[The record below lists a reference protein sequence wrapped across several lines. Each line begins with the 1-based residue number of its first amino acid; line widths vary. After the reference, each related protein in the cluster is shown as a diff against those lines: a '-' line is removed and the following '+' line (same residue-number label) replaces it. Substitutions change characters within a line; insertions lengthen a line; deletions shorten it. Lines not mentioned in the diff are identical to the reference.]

1 MKKNTIASFIAF
13 ALAAIG
19 LKELPKDAEG
29 KLAFTPEHDATLK
42 KEFGAN
48 YEAFMKK
55 ANEHLAAELGADE
68 EKEQARA
75 QANAELLASLGEDDA
90 SETQEGEEKPTIEA
104 TAKKASAKIV
114 ALNQTIETMAQQPEP
129 DAPARNMGANLATV
143 GMSALIMA
151 TSATQLFGINSGE
164 FSRDRPWNNR
174 AALEIAGK
182 TAATTD
188 FTDSSTIAKLNDDL
202 KEYYVK
208 NPQVLRE
215 LRKDTFGLPAFWP
228 KVFNVVDMLSDAVI
242 DVANVTQGRSPGW
255 SPNPDF
261 VIDAEKRKNYPV
273 KIDIQFIGYQLQR
286 LETSWLNS
294 IFTMDGSSPYKTSFV
309 AYLISL
315 IDKQA
320 RLEDRISSING
331 VYVAKPAG
339 ITAKGYF
346 LNRQN
351 GLRYQLYK
359 GRDLDKKI
367 VPFVSALGEIT
378 PANAYDY
385 VKAQVLDIPQS
396 DRMSPGMKMYLSQEI
411 LNWYRDGY
419 KQVNGTMND
428 YTGNLVNSP
437 EGYSNIEFVVLND
450 LEGSKLIFCTD
461 ENNIEIMEDVP
472 NEKSIYRFEYLK
484 RDTFVHADY
493 KQAAAF
499 VFLGFKLP
507 KDSNFLGQAQYVWM
521 NDAPCFSENFY
532 VPMYGS
538 LMSSAVEVNFNRIKT
553 DINLLSDVVTLTS
566 GLAVGQIVKIV
577 GNTGQL
583 TNSKIKKMTVG
594 NGGNLDLVSTDFNP
608 KTGGTL
614 TLLVTATGFK
624 ELARTGAPV
633 EASVSSNEFT
643 TTALDAN
650 TGNEFAYKGTS
661 AVTLA
666 DILNGVEGKEIIIY
680 GQATNT
686 LTVDSVAG
694 KILISG
700 SAAVLDGPTKSITL
714 KKFDGVWTEIA
725 RG

>member
-55 ANEHLAAELGADE
+55 ANEHLAAELGADA

-75 QANAELLASLGEDDA
+75 KANAELLAAINDGEEEPGEA
-90 SETQEGEEKPTIEA
+90 EEKPTIEA

-114 ALNQTIETMAQQPEP
+114 ALNQTIETMAQQPEL

-151 TSATQLFGINSGE
+151 TSATQLFGFSSTE
-164 FSRDRPWNNR
+164 FSRNRPWNNR

-182 TAATTD
+182 TAAVTD
-188 FTDSSTIAKLNDDL
+188 FSDSSTIARLNDDL

-242 DVANVTQGRSPGW
+242 DVANVTQGRKPEW

-261 VIDAEKRKNYPV
+261 FIGAEKRKNYPV
-273 KIDIQFIGYQLQR
+273 QIDIEFSGYQLQK
-286 LETSWLNS
+286 LETAWLNS
-294 IFTMDGSSPYKTSFV
+294 IFDMDGSSPYKMSFI
-309 AYLISL
+309 AYLVQK
-315 IDKQA
+315 IDAQA

-331 VYVAKPAG
+331 VYVFKPAG
-339 ITAKGYF
+339 IKSKGYF

-351 GLRYQLYK
+351 GLRAQLFQF
-359 GRDLDKKI
+359 RDIAKKI
-367 VPFVSALGEIT
+367 VPFTSTLGDIT
-378 PANAYDY
+378 AANAYDY
-385 VKAQVLDIPQS
+385 IKAMVLNLPHDI
-396 DRMSPGMKMYLSQEI
+396 RMSTGMKMYLPQEI
-411 LNWYRDGY
+411 LNWYREGY
-419 KQVNGTMND
+419 KQANGTLND
-428 YTGNLVNSP
+428 YAGNIVNSP
-437 EGYSNIEFVVLND
+437 EGYGNIEFVVLTD
-450 LEGSKLIFCTD
+450 LEGSKLIFITD
-461 ENNIEIMEDVP
+461 ENNIEILEDVP
-472 NEKSIYRFEYLK
+472 NEKSIYRMEYLK
-484 RDTFVHADY
+484 RITYIHADY
-493 KQAAAF
+493 KQTAAF
-499 VFLGFKLP
+499 VFAGFTLP
-507 KDSNFLGQAQYVWM
+507 KDSNFLGQAQYIWM

-538 LMSSAVEVNFNRIKT
+538 LMSGAVEVNFNRIKT
-553 DINLLSDVVTLTS
+553 DINLLSDVVTLAS

-594 NGGNLDLVSTDFNP
+594 NGGNLDLVSTDFDP

-686 LTVDSVAG
+686 LTVDSVVG

-700 SAAVLDGPTKSITL
+700 SAAVLDGPAKSITL

-725 RG
+725 RA